1 MGMLEIKWLK
11 WKISGTGLSCA
22 QCQYCEKL
30 LLVTKSEIL
39 QIKMSSF
46 LILAFT
52 CTYGWD
58 FCWGFFLI
66 SLNLSILSPDVI
78 LAAKLHFFFLL
89 VRLLSRRKVK
99 MPRLK
104 KTTNYLFQMV
114 WQYKNALNWTLAFSC
129 GNI

>member
-1 MGMLEIKWLK
+1 MLEMKWLK
-11 WKISGTGLSCA
+11 WQISGTGLSCA

-30 LLVTKSEIL
+30 LLVIL

-46 LILAFT
+46 LIVAFT

-78 LAAKLHFFFLL
+78 LAAKLHFFFFLG
-89 VRLLSRRKVK
+89 RLLSRRKVN
-99 MPRLK
+99 MP
-104 KTTNYLFQMV
+104 
-114 WQYKNALNWTLAFSC
+114 
-129 GNI
+129 